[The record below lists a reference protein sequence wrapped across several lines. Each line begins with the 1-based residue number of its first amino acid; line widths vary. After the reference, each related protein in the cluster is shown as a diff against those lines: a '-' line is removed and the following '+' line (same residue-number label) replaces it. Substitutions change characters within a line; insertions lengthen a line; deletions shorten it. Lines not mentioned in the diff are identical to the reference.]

1 MGIGDR
7 TALPPH
13 LDEPEEIENA
23 FPDDSQSG
31 QLIRW
36 IKKKTKHWLAF
47 SHRSPRGIA
56 YSPFPPFILFRQ
68 WRMMPVKLVL
78 LRGEGLP
85 RYEYEDSDSGYLSR
99 QQLWCRWHV
108 QIQWPLFFAFHW
120 YWKAEDVLPFL
131 TTGDRDGKLVFFYL
145 GAKRDTDCFW
155 YLAVYAG
162 GNWK

>member
-7 TALPPH
+7 SALPPH
-13 LDEPEEIENA
+13 LDEQEEIDNA
-23 FPDDSQSG
+23 FPDDSQYG
-31 QLIRW
+31 GFWKWL
-36 IKKKTKHWLAF
+36 KKRTKHWLAF
-47 SHRSPRGIA
+47 GHRSPKGIA
-56 YSPFPPFILFRQ
+56 YSPFPPFILSRQ
-68 WRMMPVKLVL
+68 WRQCPVKIFTA
-78 LRGEGLP
+78 RGLGEW
-85 RYEYEDSDSGYLSR
+85 RYEIDAYQKYLSR
-99 QQLWCRWHV
+99 QQLWCRWHI

-131 TTGDRDGKLVFFYL
+131 TMGDRDGKLVFFYL